1 MTNAA
6 KVTQFQSRVGKSIE
20 NFLEDKGKRSQDT
33 ATAYRGDIVLF
44 LNQVFGKTINTITVE
59 ELEVL
64 DHESFREYLNSFYNV
79 KSNSAINRYASSI
92 KSMYRDLNM
101 KSIITTDLKMF
112 ELITALPNNPKSYEA
127 IPMDVALQYIDAIR
141 FEKFN
146 VEEKTMAVKMAI
158 ELGLRE
164 SELRD
169 LEWKWFKV
177 DGDVVH
183 VTGIGKGNKKY
194 REKISL
200 ELYNELLQIKG
211 ESEKVF
217 TISKKNLVDMMLR
230 LKKQLGHEDRNYTF
244 HSFKKTAV
252 TNTYK
257 YTGSITDA
265 QAKGKHTYLATTQL
279 YLEEEETKMTGYFSL
294 EGKINHDLYKE
305 VSHDQLIQAL
315 QSVNKELLFA
325 LNMKLQG

>member
-6 KVTQFQSRVGKSIE
+6 TVTQFQSRVGKSIE
-20 NFLEDKGKRSQDT
+20 NFLEDKGKRSKDT
-33 ATAYRGDIVLF
+33 EKAYRGDITLF
-44 LNQVFGKTINTITVE
+44 LDKVFNKTINTITAE
-59 ELEVL
+59 ELELL
-64 DHESFREYLNSFYNV
+64 DYDLLREYLHGLYEV

-92 KSMYRDLNM
+92 KSMYRDLNI
-101 KSIITTDLKMF
+101 KKIITTDLKMF
-112 ELITALPNNPKSYEA
+112 ELIKALPSNPNSYEA
-127 IPMDVALQYIDAIR
+127 IPMDVALDYIDAIR
-141 FEKFN
+141 FEKYN
-146 VEEKTMAVKMAI
+146 KEEKTLAVKMAI

-183 VTGIGKGNKKY
+183 VSGVGKGKKRY

-200 ELYNELLQIKG
+200 DLYNQLLEIKG
-211 ESEKVF
+211 DSEKVF
-217 TISKKNLVDMMLR
+217 TISKKNLVDMMGR

-305 VSHDQLIQAL
+305 VSHDKLVQAL

-325 LNMKLQG
+325 LNLKLQE